1 MTGLE
6 LINHLRLL
14 ASYHMGTDLAD
25 RLANAE
31 RTQKQQREALAQ
43 AADEI
48 ERLAARVKELEVSLA
63 GRGDGAWR
71 A

>member
-6 LINHLRLL
+6 LTNHLRLL

-25 RLANAE
+25 RLAHAE
-31 RTQKQQREALAQ
+31 RTQRQQREALVQ

-48 ERLAARVKELEVSLA
+48 ERLTAELAKLRLVDGQAAIS
-63 GRGDGAWR
+63 
-71 A
+71 

>member
-6 LINHLRLL
+6 LTNHLRLL

-31 RTQKQQREALAQ
+31 RTQRQQREALAQ

-48 ERLAARVKELEVSLA
+48 ERLAAELAKLRAV
-63 GRGDGAWR
+63 DGQA
-71 A
+71 AIS

>member
-6 LINHLRLL
+6 LTNHLRLL

-25 RLANAE
+25 RLAHAE

-48 ERLAARVKELEVSLA
+48 ERLAARIKELEA
-63 GRGDGAWR
+63 
-71 A
+71 

>member
-6 LINHLRLL
+6 LTNHLRLL

-25 RLANAE
+25 RLAHAE

-48 ERLAARVKELEVSLA
+48 ERLEARIKELEA
-63 GRGDGAWR
+63 
-71 A
+71 

>member
-25 RLANAE
+25 RLAYAE
-31 RTQKQQREALAQ
+31 RTQKQQREALAK

-48 ERLAARVKELEVSLA
+48 ERLTARIRELEA
-63 GRGDGAWR
+63 
-71 A
+71 

>member
-31 RTQKQQREALAQ
+31 RTQKQQREALAK

-48 ERLAARVKELEVSLA
+48 ERLEARIKELE
-63 GRGDGAWR
+63 G
-71 A
+71 

>member
-14 ASYHMGTDLAD
+14 SSYHMGTDLAD

-31 RTQKQQREALAQ
+31 RAQKQQREALAK

-48 ERLAARVKELEVSLA
+48 ERLTARVKELEA
-63 GRGDGAWR
+63 
-71 A
+71 

>member
-6 LINHLRLL
+6 LTNHLRLL

-48 ERLAARVKELEVSLA
+48 ERLAARIKELEA
-63 GRGDGAWR
+63 
-71 A
+71 